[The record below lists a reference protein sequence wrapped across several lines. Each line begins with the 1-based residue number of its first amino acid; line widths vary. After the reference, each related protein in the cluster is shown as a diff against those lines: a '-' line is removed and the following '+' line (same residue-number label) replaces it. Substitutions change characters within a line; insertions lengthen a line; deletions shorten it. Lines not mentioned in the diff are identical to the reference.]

1 VVGVEAL
8 KFGIEVR
15 GKDAFLR
22 GQLQCIGQSIV
33 PLAEELLSVA
43 AAAVRTVGSLGLKTV
58 FQVIAERAQQ
68 CFIGLG
74 MQPPDAVVL
83 VLFFDQAQTA
93 FAGLG
98 IEDQDADVHPLV
110 ANEIR
115 GVTEDAVGARSFS
128 RRGSGTQRFDGLFIH
143 GSHPVRK
150 RLAIRSLGLQNQ
162 VRHAVAAVQLF
173 GQFRGQPDQLLG
185 DGDNLHRDRGQ
196 PEARRQ
202 PGSKQFVDQ
211 DAAML
216 RIILEFHDVVVA
228 VVAAHQ
234 MRLRATPHPAYLF
247 QCRQHARLC

>member
-1 VVGVEAL
+1 MRSHSRACRKTCEQYERIWARLPGAP
-8 KFGIEVR
+8 VR
-15 GKDAFLR
+15 AAGRR
-22 GQLQCIGQSIV
+22 GRRRGAQVRHRGPRQRRLFAGPVAVPGQSIV
-33 PLAEELLSVA
+33 PLAEELLPVA

-83 VLFFDQAQTA
+83 VLFFDQAQPA

-98 IEDQDADVHPLV
+98 SEDRDADVHPLV

-173 GQFRGQPDQLLG
+173 GQFRDQPDQLLG
-185 DGDNLHRDRGQ
+185 DGDNLHRDRG
-196 PEARRQ
+196 
-202 PGSKQFVDQ
+202 
-211 DAAML
+211 
-216 RIILEFHDVVVA
+216 
-228 VVAAHQ
+228 
-234 MRLRATPHPAYLF
+234 
-247 QCRQHARLC
+247 